1 MTNLHPIADEG
12 RRKLHVG
19 AVNAIN
25 QAIDEIERREE
36 RLALEEERRFD
47 RRYQHIKDTA
57 ARYQLRLER
66 QLSAVNRMNGG
77 SEKGIKLA
85 LEEVKEI
92 IEDRNFWG
100 SKGPLDRLLGEYP
113 EVRGPGPIRG
123 MFIPHLDQGQLA
135 VLDQASR
142 DWLAQHKRNVEDATD
157 VGEVPCVPY
166 LRHPHGE
173 SAKEGVDIGD
183 TGHPKVIPAFEGS
196 EWEKEM
202 IRCSMPDKGGHDACD
217 G

>member
-100 SKGPLDRLLGEYP
+100 SKGPLDRLLEEYP
-113 EVRGPGPIRG
+113 KKGAEMGYE
-123 MFIPHLDQGQLA
+123 HLMDA
-135 VLDQASR
+135 ETRKWWV
-142 DWLAQHKRNVEDATD
+142 QHLRNIEGATMGVKGAD
-157 VGEVPCVPY
+157 V
-166 LRHPHGE
+166 
-173 SAKEGVDIGD
+173 GD
-183 TGHPKVIPAFEGS
+183 TGHPRAGDNPIDFS
-196 EWEKEM
+196 ET
-202 IRCSMPDKGGHDACD
+202 KGMRME
-217 G
+217 